1 MDIDEIILENEK
13 LIYKIINKYT
23 KYFEI
28 DDLYQVAIMG
38 LVKAS
43 KNYNSNYQTKFIS
56 YAYPYIMG
64 EVLKYINNS
73 YNFKVSREYLKLN
86 KKINEARN
94 YLAQKLMKEV
104 SDKEVA
110 SFLEIDENLISDI
123 NNNLQIFDS
132 LNREIENDG
141 KTLFLEDTIMDKKD
155 NYNIDNILLNEYF
168 SKLSKDEQKL
178 LYERYYLDKTQSEV
192 AKIFGINQ
200 VQVSRNE
207 QKILKKIKA
216 NYEKISA

>member
-43 KNYNSNYQTKFIS
+43 KNYNSSYQTKFIS